1 MYTHKRAIKAMALC
15 LTVLAFTGHSR
26 VFAGCEEDCKTTK
39 SCKEYIDCRK
49 AELEC
54 LAACKQLQAQ
64 EASLMASQKLAQA
77 AERMTEVLERTM
89 AISEK
94 IVAVL
99 DKLILKLT
107 EQQQPEQKPA
117 E

>member
-1 MYTHKRAIKAMALC
+1 
-15 LTVLAFTGHSR
+15 
-26 VFAGCEEDCKTTK
+26 
-39 SCKEYIDCRK
+39 
-49 AELEC
+49 
-54 LAACKQLQAQ
+54 
-64 EASLMASQKLAQA
+64 
-77 AERMTEVLERTM
+77 M